1 MLALVVTL
9 YGLANVMPAIGD
21 FRIGPFPMVFFRASF
36 FALCVL
42 VVALGLKRT
51 GKPWFDGL
59 MDLLAL
65 AATAMLMWACVKYY
79 YVGIEIDEAMFLFV
93 PTDVALLFLGATR
106 RRQYARIRV
115 GMIAAVSAL
124 CVVGVFKQP
133 LWVPA
138 LTLFLPM
145 ALLAFDL
152 PPRRSGPAPVP
163 TGSTPA
169 A

>member
-1 MLALVVTL
+1 MSDTDSTPPVRQWRALATSVLALVVTL

-59 MDLLAL
+59 MELLAL

-79 YVGIEIDEAMFLFV
+79 YVGIEIDEAMFLFG
-93 PTDVALLFLGATR
+93 PYERWIALGAAAASLFFCWR
-106 RRQYARIRV
+106 YWGFPVAILGV
-115 GMIAAVSAL
+115 IGILYMIT
-124 CVVGVFKQP
+124 GPYWPGP
-133 LWVPA
+133 LQ
-138 LTLFLPM
+138 TKMGF
-145 ALLAFDL
+145 
-152 PPRRSGPAPVP
+152 
-163 TGSTPA
+163 
-169 A
+169 